1 MSGPLKKLRSEALV
15 SSALRRQALPAI
27 GDLPVLELGKG
38 DVARTVDKVEATAG
52 PVAADRAR
60 TYLASALR
68 WHAERDDQFHIDKA
82 VTKVKPRTTTIW
94 PTSYSGSRR
103 YLNVRPGTGAI
114 APAGL

>member
-94 PTSYSGSRR
+94 PTSVLG
-103 YLNVRPGTGAI
+103 
-114 APAGL
+114 